1 MKHRGDYVDIPRII
15 LERLYAEGL
24 TQKDIGKRFGV
35 TEGTIKN
42 RMAEYGMKTR
52 TAQDYL
58 RLDIPKEK
66 LEQLYVVEG
75 RYAPE
80 VAAILGCEV
89 TAVYNYMERYG
100 IPRRPLG
107 SDKTKRIV
115 PEHKLAWSAEFAYVV
130 GLIASDGNLQTGCN
144 EVRMV
149 STDRQIVDLYCQ
161 CLGLRPNDIAEG
173 DWPDQKAVAIP
184 LLQSQRPPYKR
195 QYSVIFSDHRYRA
208 RLEEIGL
215 IPNKSRTL
223 GPLQVPDLYFRDFL
237 RGEFDGDGC
246 WSVARR
252 PKRDTL
258 LGLFT
263 SGSRPFLQWIQATLE
278 RLGGTRGG
286 WIRNI
291 ELRYQGN
298 PAEQLGRFLYY
309 AKDLP
314 CLSRKRDKWTAWMID
329 HNRNIDN
336 RRTN

>member
-1 MKHRGDYVDIPRII
+1 MKHRSDYVDIPRII

-42 RMAEYGMKTR
+42 RMAEYGIKTR

-80 VAAILGCEV
+80 IAAILGCAV
-89 TAVYNYMERYG
+89 SAVYNYMERYG
-100 IPRRPLG
+100 IPLRPLG

-173 DWPDQKAVAIP
+173 DWPDQKAVPIP

-215 IPNKSRTL
+215 IPNKSRAL
-223 GPLQVPDLYFRDFL
+223 GPLHVPDLYFRD
-237 RGEFDGDGC
+237 
-246 WSVARR
+246 
-252 PKRDTL
+252 RD
-258 LGLFT
+258 
-263 SGSRPFLQWIQATLE
+263 
-278 RLGGTRGG
+278 
-286 WIRNI
+286 
-291 ELRYQGN
+291 
-298 PAEQLGRFLYY
+298 
-309 AKDLP
+309 
-314 CLSRKRDKWTAWMID
+314 
-329 HNRNIDN
+329 
-336 RRTN
+336 

>member
-1 MKHRGDYVDIPRII
+1 
-15 LERLYAEGL
+15 
-24 TQKDIGKRFGV
+24 
-35 TEGTIKN
+35 
-42 RMAEYGMKTR
+42 
-52 TAQDYL
+52 
-58 RLDIPKEK
+58 
-66 LEQLYVVEG
+66 
-75 RYAPE
+75 
-80 VAAILGCEV
+80 
-89 TAVYNYMERYG
+89 
-100 IPRRPLG
+100 
-107 SDKTKRIV
+107 
-115 PEHKLAWSAEFAYVV
+115 
-130 GLIASDGNLQTGCN
+130 
-144 EVRMV
+144 MV
-149 STDRQIVDLYCQ
+149 STDRQIIDQYCR
-161 CLGLRPNDIAEG
+161 CLGLRPNDTAEG
-173 DWPDQKAVAIP
+173 DWPDQKAVPIP

-215 IPNKSRTL
+215 IPNKSLVL
-223 GPLQVPDLYFRDFL
+223 GPLHVPDLYFRDFL

-246 WSVARR
+246 WSVSRTQ
-252 PKRDTL
+252 KKDTL

-329 HNRNIDN
+329 HNRNIDD

>member
-1 MKHRGDYVDIPRII
+1 MKHRSDYVDIPRTI

-42 RMAEYGMKTR
+42 RMAEYGIKTR

-75 RYAPE
+75 RHAPE
-80 VAAILGCEV
+80 IAAILGCAV
-89 TAVYNYMERYG
+89 SAVYNYMERYG

-130 GLIASDGNLQTGCN
+130 GLIASDGNLQTGSN

-161 CLGLRPNDIAEG
+161 CLGLRPNDIAE
-173 DWPDQKAVAIP
+173 DNWPDQKAVPIP

-215 IPNKSRTL
+215 IPNKSREL
-223 GPLQVPDLYFRDFL
+223 GPLRVPDRYFRDFL

-246 WSVARR
+246 WSRER
-252 PKRDTL
+252 KSLQGTL
-258 LGLFT
+258 LGIIT
-263 SGSRPFLQWIQATLE
+263 SGSRSYLEWIQETIE
-278 RLGGTRGG
+278 RLGRVSGG
-286 WIRNI
+286 RISSIN
-291 ELRYQGN
+291 LRYRSDS
-298 PAEQLGRFLYY
+298 AERLGHYLYY
-309 AKDLP
+309 APDLP
-314 CLSRKRDKWTAWMID
+314 CLLRKREKWETWMTHRSRSND
-329 HNRNIDN
+329 ASE
-336 RRTN
+336 